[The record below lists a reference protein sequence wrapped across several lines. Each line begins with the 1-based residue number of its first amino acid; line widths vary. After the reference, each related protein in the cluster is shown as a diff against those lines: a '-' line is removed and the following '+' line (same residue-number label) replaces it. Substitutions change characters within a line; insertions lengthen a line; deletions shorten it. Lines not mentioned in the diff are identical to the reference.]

1 MAEIINGLFPGKILP
16 TKTLGGC
23 IDVFEN
29 VWPYPENTIETVE
42 NLNKDPESGIS
53 WERATTLNKGTDQ
66 EIRTNVMLGVTN
78 LSQITNNGHL
88 QNVHNQFY
96 MLLLATTID
105 YSDRYKIGE
114 PLYHENY
121 NMLRYRGGQQYH
133 QHYDGSTK
141 TGRTISAIC
150 YLNEDYAGGE
160 LEFPNFDVKIKP
172 KKGSL
177 LLFPS
182 NYAYSHV
189 AHPVTEG
196 QKYALVTWIRD
207 RYID

>member
-1 MAEIINGLFPGKILP
+1 MSELINGIFPGEILP
-16 TKTLGGC
+16 TKTVGGC
-23 IDVFEN
+23 IDIFESI
-29 VWPYPENTIETVE
+29 WPDPERTIETIE
-42 NLNKDPESGIS
+42 NLNKDPNSGIG
-53 WERATTLNKGTDQ
+53 WEAATTLNLGTDQ
-66 EIRTNVMLGVTN
+66 QVRTNLMLGVTN
-78 LSQITNNGHL
+78 LAEITNNGAL
-88 QNVHNQFY
+88 QNIHNQFY
-96 MLLLATTID
+96 MLLLASSIPYT
-105 YSDRYKIGE
+105 DRYSLGE

-121 NMLRYRGGQQYH
+121 NMLRYSGGQQYH
-133 QHYDGSTK
+133 AHYDGSTV
-141 TGRTISAIC
+141 TGRAISAIC
-150 YLNEDYAGGE
+150 YLNEDYTGGE
-160 LEFPNFDVKIKP
+160 LEFPNFNVKIKP